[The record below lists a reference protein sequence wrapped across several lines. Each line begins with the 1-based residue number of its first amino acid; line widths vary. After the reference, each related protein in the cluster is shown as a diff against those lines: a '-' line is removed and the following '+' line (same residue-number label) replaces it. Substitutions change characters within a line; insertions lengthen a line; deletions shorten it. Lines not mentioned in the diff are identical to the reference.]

1 MLGRLLFNLF
11 KRSNPL
17 LALFLLLLLLPFEFV
32 TNLIDFDPNLIDL
45 DQLPFDL
52 FQILSFH
59 KYLSSKWPSTTL
71 SLSPRMSSRS
81 FGTLL
86 PELMGHASL
95 TYVNG
100 LSPLV

>member
-17 LALFLLLLLLPFEFV
+17 LAYLLLPLPFEFV
-32 TNLIDFDPNLIDL
+32 TNLIDFDPNFLDL

-59 KYLSSKWPSTTL
+59 KYLSSKWPSTSH
-71 SLSPRMSSRS
+71 SLKVPVIQMAVYFIFTESTCHSSGRQ
-81 FGTLL
+81 L
-86 PELMGHASL
+86 HIH
-95 TYVNG
+95 
-100 LSPLV
+100 